1 MPKPCTAPKARPP
14 AAAPDPPDTG
24 RDRWVDAGI
33 VAVVAV
39 ALRLP
44 AFLASAHLSFDDGVY
59 GASAVAMRA
68 GGAPFRDVFS
78 SQGPLWLPLV
88 WLGDAATFRT
98 SSSPRTVAVVAGAV
112 LAVAVYLAGREVTG
126 RAGALIAAALVAFS
140 GSALWTTGPLT
151 SDGAGEALGAAAV
164 ATALVYRRRPGPGRA
179 VVIGLLAGAAV
190 AVKSLLVLPAVLVA
204 ALVVLAA
211 GRRRDVAAAGLAA
224 AALVVAAT
232 VPWGV
237 AEVYQQSVAYHTGVS
252 YERTPGANLDKA
264 LSTLTDRDPTVL
276 VAGLVAAGAGAVLA
290 VARRR
295 RGRAGA
301 PSASTPSPW
310 RDRLVG
316 GRAPLVAWALLA
328 TAVLALEAP
337 MWRNH
342 VIHLVVP
349 LALLIGAARV
359 PWPVVATAA
368 LLAVPWQLAGLG
380 GVLRPPPYRGA
391 AATTSAALRRMPPG
405 AQAISDDPGLVW
417 RSGRLTPPDFVD
429 TSVLRITSTDP
440 RVDLTEDDVVAAAAE
455 PAVCAVVQWS
465 GDRFGRFRALGA
477 RLSAAGYRS
486 FGPDLGRG
494 RRLWL
499 KRPCRPPSARAAV
512 AAPSGR
518 ERAAAARGR

>member
-1 MPKPCTAPKARPP
+1 MPKPSSASQARPP
-14 AAAPDPPDTG
+14 APVPDPPAPG

-88 WLGDAATFRT
+88 WLGDAVTFRA
-98 SSSPRTVAVVAGAV
+98 SSSPRTVAVAAGAV

-164 ATALVYRRRPGPGRA
+164 ATALAYRRRPGPGRA
-179 VVIGLLAGAAV
+179 VVIGLLAGAAL
-190 AVKSLLVLPAVLVA
+190 AVKSLLVMPAVLVA
-204 ALVVLAA
+204 ALVVVAA
-211 GRRRDVAAAGLAA
+211 GRRRDVAAAGVAA
-224 AALVVAAT
+224 AVLVVAAT
-232 VPWGV
+232 LPWGV
-237 AEVYQQSVAYHTGVS
+237 AKVYQQSVAYHTGVS
-252 YERTPGANLDKA
+252 HERTPGANLDKA
-264 LSTLTDRDPTVL
+264 LSTLADRDLTVL
-276 VAGLVAAGAGAVLA
+276 VAGLVAVGAGAVLA

-295 RGRAGA
+295 RGQAGS
-301 PSASTPSPW
+301 PRTPGHPAR

-316 GRAPLVAWALLA
+316 GRAPLVVWVLLA
-328 TAVLALEAP
+328 AAVLALEAP

-342 VIHLVVP
+342 VVHLVVP
-349 LALLIGAARV
+349 LALLIGASRV
-359 PWPVVATAA
+359 PWPLVATAA
-368 LLAVPWQLAGLG
+368 VLAVPWQLAGLG

-391 AATTSAALRRMPPG
+391 AAATAAELRRMPPG

-417 RSGRLTPPDFVD
+417 RSGRLTPPNFVD
-429 TSVLRITSTDP
+429 TSVLRITSTDA

-455 PAVCAVVQWS
+455 PRVCAVVQWS
-465 GDRFGRFRALGA
+465 GDRFGRFRALGT
-477 RLSAAGYRS
+477 RLAAAGYRS

-494 RRLWL
+494 RHLWL
-499 KRPCRPPSARAAV
+499 KRPCRPPSARAAI

-518 ERAAAARGR
+518 DGGAEARGR